1 MLAPMQA
8 DWLARWRDGRIGFHE
23 GRPNE
28 LLERHIGRLAGRRRV
43 LVPLC
48 GKAEDLAFL
57 AAHGHEVI
65 GIELVE
71 QAVREFFAD
80 HALTPSVAPR
90 GPLVAYTAPPVTLL
104 GGDFF
109 ATTPDLLGPID
120 ALYDRAALVAL
131 PHALRPSYIRHLRT
145 LLPAAAP
152 GLVITY
158 EYDQQRVNGPP
169 FAVLEA
175 ELRALFAGRPIEL
188 VEERPATSVAQ
199 LTAAGVPATERCFAI
214 AGELTTADRSVVPMC

>member
-1 MLAPMQA
+1 MSRSSTGSRARSRAPCAMVAAMHA

-48 GKAEDLAFL
+48 GKAEVLAFL

-80 HALTPSVAPR
+80 HALTPSIVPR

-104 GGDFF
+104 SGDFF
-109 ATTPDLLGPID
+109 ATTP
-120 ALYDRAALVAL
+120 
-131 PHALRPSYIRHLRT
+131 
-145 LLPAAAP
+145 
-152 GLVITY
+152 
-158 EYDQQRVNGPP
+158 
-169 FAVLEA
+169 
-175 ELRALFAGRPIEL
+175 
-188 VEERPATSVAQ
+188 
-199 LTAAGVPATERCFAI
+199 
-214 AGELTTADRSVVPMC
+214 